1 MDHATVARR
10 RDADAPAVTAALPGR
25 YGVFSDLVTVRHFA
39 GLSAAVPPLRR
50 RGGRSLSW
58 PPSCASSQ
66 PCCRVHDCPSN
77 AAVPLP
83 EFYTSLTPHSLG
95 SGYHFFVAP
104 FHRDS
109 RPSASWES
117 RALPAAAPRGHLLG
131 ELLGEP
137 LRYLPLYQAPP
148 PLAYSFAPPRR
159 DELITSLPPGLV
171 KLLRSSPHL
180 VFT

>member
-1 MDHATVARR
+1 MATQLRILPTMLPCPRLSLQRR
-10 RDADAPAVTAALPGR
+10 
-25 YGVFSDLVTVRHFA
+25 
-39 GLSAAVPPLRR
+39 
-50 RGGRSLSW
+50 
-58 PPSCASSQ
+58 
-66 PCCRVHDCPSN
+66 CC
-77 AAVPLP
+77 LP
-83 EFYTSLTPHSLG
+83 EFSTSLTPHSLG

-171 KLLRSSPHL
+171 KLLRSSSHL
-180 VFT
+180 VFTLGLLLARWLFSNFFQFVLDMVSMSRAL